1 MNQNHT
7 NSSLNSRGEPA
18 GNAQD
23 LGARIRKLRIGQG
36 LSQEMLAERLDVSR
50 QAVAKWER
58 GTSLPST
65 ANLLALSR
73 IFGCSVSEL
82 TGTPQEAE
90 QTPAGQ
96 AISPGQDPISEP
108 RNNPPHSIVFAGVVL
123 LVLAAVLCLAA
134 AIGTLLVC
142 LVTPAASVG
151 VIGSADGPTSI
162 WVAGPDISGV
172 IFSIAALIL
181 GVILLVCAV
190 RLWRRRR

>member
-1 MNQNHT
+1 MKQSHT

-23 LGARIRKLRIGQG
+23 LGTRIRKLRIGQG

-90 QTPAGQ
+90 QPPAGQ
-96 AISPGQDPISEP
+96 AISPGQDPISEL
-108 RNNPPHSIVFAGVVL
+108 RNNPPHSIVFAGVIL

-134 AIGTLLVC
+134 AVGTLLVC

>member
-1 MNQNHT
+1 MKQSHT

-23 LGARIRKLRIGQG
+23 LGTRIRKLRIGQG

-82 TGTPQEAE
+82 AGTPQEAE
-90 QTPAGQ
+90 QPPDGQ

-134 AIGTLLVC
+134 AVGTLLVC
-142 LVTPAASVG
+142 LVTPAVPEG
-151 VIGSADGPTSI
+151 VIGYADGPTSI
-162 WVAGPDISGV
+162 WVTGP
-172 IFSIAALIL
+172 SIPGGFFGMAALIL

-190 RLWRRRR
+190 RLWRSHR

>member
-1 MNQNHT
+1 MI
-7 NSSLNSRGEPA
+7 LA
-18 GNAQD
+18 D
-23 LGARIRKLRIGQG
+23 KIIRLRKKNGW
-36 LSQEMLAERLDVSR
+36 SQEELAEKMNVSR

-73 IFGCSVSEL
+73 IFGCGVSEL

-96 AISPGQDPISEP
+96 AISPGQDPISEL
-108 RNNPPHSIVFAGVVL
+108 RNNPPHSIVFAGVIL
-123 LVLAAVLCLAA
+123 LVLTAVLCLAA
-134 AIGTLLVC
+134 AVGTLLVC
-142 LVTPAASVG
+142 LVTPAVPEG
-151 VIGSADGPTSI
+151 VIGYADGPTSI

-190 RLWRRRR
+190 RLWRRHR

>member
-1 MNQNHT
+1 MKQSHT

-36 LSQEMLAERLDVSR
+36 LSQEMLAEMLDVSR

-82 TGTPQEAE
+82 TGTPQESD
-90 QTPAGQ
+90 PAGHNTSGGQ
-96 AISPGQDPISEP
+96 AQAARTCKGAHHPA
-108 RNNPPHSIVFAGVVL
+108 VFVGAVVL
-123 LVLAAVLCLAA
+123 ILAGLACLAA

-190 RLWRRRR
+190 RLWRRHR